1 MAKVVKVACA
11 PYNLYAWIIGMTLLL
26 REPQISS
33 RQKLHNK
40 LKVRAKRALID
51 LCRPLCPSRFWKKET
66 EHFLP
71 VSSFEKLEV
80 IMMIDKLSPT
90 LSCLPMIPTINSTH
104 PHHNTS
110 DSTQFGAATS
120 KHQYHW
126 VTLYHHSKKNQKKMK
141 KARTK
146 NPSFGANGCFLLQI
160 N

>member
-1 MAKVVKVACA
+1 MPSFVFSMD
-11 PYNLYAWIIGMTLLL
+11 NLASLPLIFYLLL
-26 REPQISS
+26 PLKITQCLKIAIFRWAF
-33 RQKLHNK
+33 KLDIFCDSK
-40 LKVRAKRALID
+40 T
-51 LCRPLCPSRFWKKET
+51 LCPCLSVY
-66 EHFLP
+66 FLP
-71 VSSFEKLEV
+71 VLSFEKLEV